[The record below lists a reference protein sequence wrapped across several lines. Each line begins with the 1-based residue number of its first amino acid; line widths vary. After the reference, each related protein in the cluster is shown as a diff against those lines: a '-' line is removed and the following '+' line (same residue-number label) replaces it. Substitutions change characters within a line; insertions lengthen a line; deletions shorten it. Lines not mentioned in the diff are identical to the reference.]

1 MNSLPFGRP
10 VRWYRGNLHT
20 HSTNADSAKS
30 PRGVCAAYRRRGYDF
45 ISLTGHFNEQ
55 YGFNKPHNALSIG
68 RIHDR
73 RGLQRSTTGEARFSM

>member
-55 YGFNKPHNALSIG
+55 YGFNRVRLFCDDH
-68 RIHDR
+68 
-73 RGLQRSTTGEARFSM
+73 RGGGWIVPK